1 MANVNNNDVAWWTK
15 GKANQGNVRKVTIR
29 EDFALLKRFILDI
42 AKSVGSI
49 KMSLLSL
56 VKSQEAEQKERKIER
71 QRQRTSDYAA
81 RYKKVKPTREDK
93 KVITSDQKSFFD
105 IIKEGLSSIFKFAF
119 LGLAAIGLSK
129 LLNLPGVMVGIKK
142 FFLNVILTF
151 ADLIKKGADLIS
163 ELLNNKEI
171 IKSITDVFKSIFTFV
186 ANGIQK
192 ASDLFKT
199 IVADPKNQGSLV
211 KIIKSVIEAVFSGF
225 MAVLDVSGNLISQ
238 NKQSIVDGLVKIFV
252 KISEGIVGA
261 IKFTTDLLKDQ
272 QFRDSIAKI
281 YLAIKDFITTILN
294 EDIPGTNLTFKQG
307 LIVLGLGFLAV
318 EAALAYFTGALIA
331 RAVTGSGGGALPGK
345 GKFTVSAAGI
355 VIGAGGAISG
365 REIYDAFF
373 KVKND
378 PNTLKDFGS
387 GEDANQ
393 VRTDFSS
400 TPSSVPSDSS
410 TPIQITNTGG
420 TVNPSALLDLIA
432 SKESGKVGYDAANRG
447 IAGDTPRGYPGLSKL
462 TVGQVM
468 DLQAKTSPRVLFAAG
483 KYQIIPD
490 TLKGLVA
497 MGAAKRS
504 DVFDAAT
511 QDKLAMVL
519 INRRLDLAKKAGNTP
534 EMQQLELA
542 KEFAS
547 IAVPIDVVNIF
558 GKRIKAGQSYYEGDA
573 KNTAAITTQQIQAAL
588 GNKVSPGSIPG
599 QMIAGEGEGKP
610 YSITNTASNDLSSKP
625 YPEQTVASA
634 SSPTSAPSIRN
645 LAGRAASFGQTIQDT
660 LASLVST
667 GPGSDFLRKLDEM
680 TGGKLGIASGEL
692 ATALRTRNLF
702 FDNQE
707 DTIIDAS
714 RTLASTSSNQ
724 WEGPIPSVYDE
735 TLLEKFKVV

>member
-15 GKANQGNVRKVTIR
+15 GKTNRGNVTKVTIR
-29 EDFALLKRFILDI
+29 EDSALLKRFIPDI

-49 KMSLLSL
+49 KMSLLSI
-56 VKSQEAEQKERKIER
+56 VKSTEAEQKERKIER
-71 QRQRTSDYAA
+71 QRQRISDYAA
-81 RYKKVKPTREDK
+81 KYKKVKPTKEDK
-93 KVITSDQKSFFD
+93 KVITGEQKSFFD

-199 IVADPKNQGSLV
+199 IVADPKNQESLV
-211 KIIKSVIEAVFSGF
+211 KIIKSVIEAVFAGF

-281 YLAIKDFITTILN
+281 YIAIKDFITTILN
-294 EDIPGTNLTFKQG
+294 EDIPGVGLTFKQG
-307 LIVLGLGFLAV
+307 LITLGIGFILL
-318 EAALAYFTGALIA
+318 EAALAYYTGAIIA
-331 RAVTGSGGGALPGK
+331 RAMSGRVGK
-345 GKFTVSAAGI
+345 GKLPAITSASGLI
-355 VIGAGGAISG
+355 LGAGAVISG
-365 REIYDAFF
+365 KEIYDAFF

-387 GEDANQ
+387 GEDANRA
-393 VRTDFSS
+393 RTEFSNTS
-400 TPSSVPSDSS
+400 SSVPSDSS
-410 TPIQITNTGG
+410 TPVQITNTGG

-447 IAGDTPRGYPGLSKL
+447 RAGDMPGGYPGLSKL

-468 DLQAKTSPRVLFAAG
+468 DLQAKRQVFAAG

-497 MGAAKRS
+497 MGATNPS
-504 DVFDAAT
+504 EPFNSIT
-511 QDKLAMVL
+511 QDKLATVL
-519 INRRLDLAKKAGNTP
+519 INKRLNVAGKDP
-534 EMQQLELA
+534 IKQQIELA

-547 IAVPIDVVNIF
+547 IAVPVDLINYK
-558 GKRIKAGQSYYEGDA
+558 GKFIKTGQSYYSGEGD
-573 KNTAAITTQQIQAAL
+573 NRAAITTEQIQLAL

-599 QMIAGEGEGKP
+599 QMIAGEGESKP
-610 YSITNTASNDLSSKP
+610 YPITNTASNDLSSKP